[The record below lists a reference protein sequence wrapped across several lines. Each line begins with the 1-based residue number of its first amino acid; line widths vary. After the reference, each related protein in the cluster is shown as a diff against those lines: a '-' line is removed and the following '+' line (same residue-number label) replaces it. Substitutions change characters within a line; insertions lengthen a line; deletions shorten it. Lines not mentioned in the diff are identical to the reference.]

1 MNVARIADEQ
11 ALPFPEPGVQPLHLM
26 DQVMA
31 SLHRSLRRRGGTGLL
46 LQSHVHLAGRI
57 DEAALRTAVERF
69 GRVYP
74 VATARLVGATF
85 RRPPFWE
92 WSDGGAC
99 PLTVSDLD
107 EEAAAVPRFAEQLFA
122 TPTRLDAS
130 PLVHFHL
137 LRKPGGR
144 DVVVVQWAHVL
155 MDGKGGEFL
164 LREVDRLHS
173 DPKAVAPSLPPGD
186 PLRQHMRSHS
196 WRQHLRAIFR
206 ITCDLALLGL
216 PARIDDPR
224 PVRSPTT
231 RIALR
236 YLDEAR
242 FARCLERVTRLCGF
256 ASVTP
261 VLLAA
266 AFRAAGRVTPRRHGA
281 WSMYYTHVPVNNR
294 PPTGELAVFGNWQSY
309 VRIQARPQQT
319 IDRDDLARLLHRQLR
334 DQLRGGFDLGF
345 LIGARVIH
353 RSPRTTAVL
362 LRLLCNALTFVFGYH
377 GAVADLHHFCG
388 TPVEHVWT
396 GVPNAWA
403 PPGLS
408 LAANQYRNR
417 LYLVASYVEECV
429 PDAVANAFLDAV
441 VEELVPG

>member
-1 MNVARIADEQ
+1 
-11 ALPFPEPGVQPLHLM
+11 
-26 DQVMA
+26 MA
-31 SLHRSLRRRGGTGLL
+31 SLHASLRRRGGTGLL

-74 VATARLVGATF
+74 VATGRLVGATF
-85 RRPPFWE
+85 RRRPCWE
-92 WSDGGAC
+92 WSDRAAC
-99 PLTVSDLD
+99 PLTISDLD
-107 EEAAAVPRFAEQLFA
+107 EDAAAVPRFAEQLFA
-122 TPTRLDAS
+122 TPTHLNAS
-130 PLVHFHL
+130 PLVQFHL
-137 LRKPGGR
+137 LRKPGGG
-144 DVVVVQWAHVL
+144 DVVIVQWSHVL

-164 LREVDRLHS
+164 LREVNRLHA
-173 DPKAVAPSLPPGD
+173 DPNATAPCFPPGD
-186 PLRQHMRSHS
+186 PLRQQIHSHS
-196 WRQHLRAIFR
+196 LRQRVRAAYR
-206 ITCDLALLGL
+206 IVCDLPLIGV
-216 PARIDDPR
+216 PARVYDPQ

-236 YLDEAR
+236 YLDDAR
-242 FARCLERVTRLCGF
+242 SACCLQRVNRLLGF
-256 ASVTP
+256 TNVTP

-266 AFRAAGRVTPRRHGA
+266 GFRAASRITPRPHPA

-294 PPTGELAVFGNWQSY
+294 PPTGALAVFGNWQSY
-309 VRIQARPQQT
+309 VRVQARPKQT

-345 LIGARVIH
+345 LIGIQFIH
-353 RSPRTTAVL
+353 RLPRTTDL
-362 LRLLCNALTFVFGYH
+362 LLQLLCNAMTFVFGYH
-377 GAVADLHHFCG
+377 GAVADLNHFCG

-396 GVPNAWA
+396 GLPNAWV

-417 LYLVASYVEECV
+417 LYLMASYVQEVV

-441 VEELVPG
+441 VEELVTG